1 MQREHHSCLLFIAG
15 ITDSFSSYESYY
27 ISGTSDTEYSSEGG
41 SVEGF
46 GSSDHFDV
54 SEFSF
59 FFFFICSV
67 LKRFVMAT
75 VSVVLSFVKKKK
87 VYVPLH
93 LREFQTYVNSS
104 R

>member
-1 MQREHHSCLLFIAG
+1 MQREHHCCLLFIAG

-27 ISGTSDTEYSSEGG
+27 ISGTSDTDYSSEGG
-41 SVEGF
+41 SVEGL

-59 FFFFICSV
+59 FFFCSA
-67 LKRFVMAT
+67 LKRFLMAT
-75 VSVVLSFVKKKK
+75 ISVVLSFVKKK

>member
-1 MQREHHSCLLFIAG
+1 MQREHHSSLLFITG

-59 FFFFICSV
+59 FFFFFSA
-67 LKRFVMAT
+67 LKRFLMAT

-87 VYVPLH
+87 KYTFLYISENFR
-93 LREFQTYVNSS
+93 LT
-104 R
+104 